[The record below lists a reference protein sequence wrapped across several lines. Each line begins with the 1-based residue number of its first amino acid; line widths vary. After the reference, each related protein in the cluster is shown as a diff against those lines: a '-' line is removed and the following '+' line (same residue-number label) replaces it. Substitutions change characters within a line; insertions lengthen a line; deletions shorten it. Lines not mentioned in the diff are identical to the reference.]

1 MYYSHK
7 NTITKKLFIKAFF
20 IFFASIT
27 LIHSTPSSHS
37 TVTDITKFVRTD
49 TTIKFQNKPVLLIFG
64 ATYCIPCATLERDI
78 VTSKAL
84 RTALMQYDV
93 YRIDIDITHSYTI
106 DNTLISD
113 TITYHKEK
121 NWHKSPPIYTTL
133 DTKDLS
139 KAFNIYATPT
149 FIFFDSNAKQ
159 LFAYT
164 GALQADS
171 LALTL
176 HFLQNLPPHITNSKN
191 QAPLIAKELQSLFA
205 ASHQS
210 KPSF

>member
-1 MYYSHK
+1 
-7 NTITKKLFIKAFF
+7 
-20 IFFASIT
+20 
-27 LIHSTPSSHS
+27 
-37 TVTDITKFVRTD
+37 
-49 TTIKFQNKPVLLIFG
+49 
-64 ATYCIPCATLERDI
+64 
-78 VTSKAL
+78 
-84 RTALMQYDV
+84 MQYDV

-176 HFLQNLPPHITNSKN
+176 YFLQNL
-191 QAPLIAKELQSLFA
+191 PLIAKELQSLFA